1 MSSFIK
7 ERGGIKMKS
16 KLICV
21 ALLSLSTVSHSA
33 VIKSTESKTH
43 LTAEKGSLIEK
54 ALTQQK
60 QADKQKFES
69 NNDLKVLTSI
79 HVAPTQNFFA
89 LQNQRFSRFVQ
100 ALFPQDNS

>member
-1 MSSFIK
+1 
-7 ERGGIKMKS
+7 MKS
-16 KLICV
+16 KLICA
-21 ALLSLSTVSHSA
+21 ALLTLSTVSHSA

-100 ALFPQDNS
+100 ALFPQGNS

>member
-1 MSSFIK
+1 
-7 ERGGIKMKS
+7 MKS
-16 KLICV
+16 KLICA
-21 ALLSLSTVSHSA
+21 ALLSLSTVGHSA
-33 VIKSTESKTH
+33 VIKSAESKTH

-54 ALTQQK
+54 AITQQK

-79 HVAPTQNFFA
+79 NLAPTQNFFA

-100 ALFPQDNS
+100 ALFPQGNS

>member
-1 MSSFIK
+1 
-7 ERGGIKMKS
+7 MKS
-16 KLICV
+16 KLMFAV
-21 ALLSLSTVSHSA
+21 LLSLSTVGHSA
-33 VIKSTESKTH
+33 VIKSAESKTH

-79 HVAPTQNFFA
+79 NLAPTQNFFA

-100 ALFPQDNS
+100 ALFPQGNS

>member
-1 MSSFIK
+1 MN
-7 ERGGIKMKS
+7 S

-33 VIKSTESKTH
+33 VIKSTESKTP

-60 QADKQKFES
+60 QKKKKKFDS

-100 ALFPQDNS
+100 ALLPQGNS

>member
-1 MSSFIK
+1 
-7 ERGGIKMKS
+7 MKS
-16 KLICV
+16 KLICA
-21 ALLSLSTVSHSA
+21 ALLTLSTVSHSA

-54 ALTQQK
+54 AITQQK

-100 ALFPQDNS
+100 ALFPQGNS

>member
-1 MSSFIK
+1 
-7 ERGGIKMKS
+7 MKS
-16 KLICV
+16 KLMFA
-21 ALLSLSTVSHSA
+21 ALLSLSTVGHSA
-33 VIKSTESKTH
+33 VIKSAENKTN

>member
-1 MSSFIK
+1 
-7 ERGGIKMKS
+7 MKS
-16 KLICV
+16 KLMFA
-21 ALLSLSTVSHSA
+21 ALLSLSTVGHSA
-33 VIKSTESKTH
+33 VIKSAESKTH
-43 LTAEKGSLIEK
+43 LSAEKGSLIEK

-100 ALFPQDNS
+100 ALFPQGNS

>member
-1 MSSFIK
+1 
-7 ERGGIKMKS
+7 MKS
-16 KLICV
+16 KLICA

-100 ALFPQDNS
+100 ALFPQGNS

>member
-1 MSSFIK
+1 MFA
-7 ERGGIKMKS
+7 
-16 KLICV
+16 
-21 ALLSLSTVSHSA
+21 ALLSLSTVGQSA
-33 VIKSTESKTH
+33 VIKSAESKTN

-54 ALTQQK
+54 AITQQK

-100 ALFPQDNS
+100 ALFPQGNS

>member
-1 MSSFIK
+1 
-7 ERGGIKMKS
+7 MKS
-16 KLICV
+16 KLMFAV
-21 ALLSLSTVSHSA
+21 LLSLSTVGHSA
-33 VIKSTESKTH
+33 VIKSAESKTH

-60 QADKQKFES
+60 HADKQKFES

>member
-1 MSSFIK
+1 
-7 ERGGIKMKS
+7 MKS
-16 KLICV
+16 KLMFA
-21 ALLSLSTVSHSA
+21 ALLSLSTVGHSA
-33 VIKSTESKTH
+33 VIKSAESKTN
-43 LTAEKGSLIEK
+43 LTEAKGSLIEK
-54 ALTQQK
+54 AITQQK

-79 HVAPTQNFFA
+79 NLAPTQNFFA

>member
-16 KLICV
+16 KLICA
-21 ALLSLSTVSHSA
+21 ALLTLSTVSHSA

>member
-1 MSSFIK
+1 
-7 ERGGIKMKS
+7 MKS
-16 KLICV
+16 KLICI

-43 LTAEKGSLIEK
+43 LTAAKGSLIEK

>member
-1 MSSFIK
+1 
-7 ERGGIKMKS
+7 MKS
-16 KLICV
+16 KLICA
-21 ALLSLSTVSHSA
+21 ALLTLSTVSHST

-79 HVAPTQNFFA
+79 NLAPTQNFFA

-100 ALFPQDNS
+100 ALFPQGNS

>member
-1 MSSFIK
+1 
-7 ERGGIKMKS
+7 MKS
-16 KLICV
+16 KLMFAV
-21 ALLSLSTVSHSA
+21 LLSLSTVGHSA
-33 VIKSTESKTH
+33 VIKSAESKTH
-43 LTAEKGSLIEK
+43 LTAAKGSLIEK

>member
-1 MSSFIK
+1 
-7 ERGGIKMKS
+7 MKS

-89 LQNQRFSRFVQ
+89 LQNQHFSRFVQ

>member
-1 MSSFIK
+1 M
-7 ERGGIKMKS
+7 
-16 KLICV
+16 
-21 ALLSLSTVSHSA
+21 
-33 VIKSTESKTH
+33 IKSTESKTH

-54 ALTQQK
+54 AITQQK

-89 LQNQRFSRFVQ
+89 
-100 ALFPQDNS
+100 

>member
-1 MSSFIK
+1 
-7 ERGGIKMKS
+7 MKS
-16 KLICV
+16 KLIFAV
-21 ALLSLSTVSHSA
+21 LLSLSTVGHSA
-33 VIKSTESKTH
+33 VIKSAESKTH

>member
-1 MSSFIK
+1 
-7 ERGGIKMKS
+7 MKS
-16 KLICV
+16 KLICA

-43 LTAEKGSLIEK
+43 LTTEKGSLIEK

>member
-1 MSSFIK
+1 
-7 ERGGIKMKS
+7 MKS
-16 KLICV
+16 KLMCA
-21 ALLSLSTVSHSA
+21 ALLTLSTVSHSA

-100 ALFPQDNS
+100 ALFPQGNS

>member
-1 MSSFIK
+1 
-7 ERGGIKMKS
+7 MKS
-16 KLICV
+16 KLMFA
-21 ALLSLSTVSHSA
+21 ALLSLSTVGHSA
-33 VIKSTESKTH
+33 VIKSAESKTH

-54 ALTQQK
+54 AITQQK

-79 HVAPTQNFFA
+79 NLAPTQNFFA

-100 ALFPQDNS
+100 ALFPQGNS

>member
-1 MSSFIK
+1 
-7 ERGGIKMKS
+7 MKS
-16 KLICV
+16 KFICVV

-54 ALTQQK
+54 AITQQK

>member
-1 MSSFIK
+1 
-7 ERGGIKMKS
+7 MKS
-16 KLICV
+16 KLMFA

-100 ALFPQDNS
+100 ALFPQGNS

>member
-1 MSSFIK
+1 
-7 ERGGIKMKS
+7 MKS
-16 KLICV
+16 KLMFA
-21 ALLSLSTVSHSA
+21 ALLSLSTVGHSA
-33 VIKSTESKTH
+33 VIKSAESKTH

-79 HVAPTQNFFA
+79 HVSPTQNFFA

-100 ALFPQDNS
+100 ALFPQGNS